1 CSFKQRNNKAK
12 SKGFPFFALP
22 FLVSFYFNLSHHTV
36 VFMFQIMTMEHINTL
51 LLKLHSY
58 FYCLIWLYV
67 NSIFPSLF
75 IFGWFFFISR
85 KHFKLSPVN
94 MKWMSHPSH
103 FIRLIINFPSLSFS
117 LLLCEVNSVWV
128 KFLSIYRYFIHHAI
142 EFHLL
147 FYR

>member
-1 CSFKQRNNKAK
+1 
-12 SKGFPFFALP
+12 
-22 FLVSFYFNLSHHTV
+22 
-36 VFMFQIMTMEHINTL
+36 EHINTL

-58 FYCLIWLYV
+58 FYCLIWLYG
-67 NSIFPSLF
+67 NSIFPSLV

-103 FIRLIINFPSLSFS
+103 FITLIINFPSLSFS
-117 LLLCEVNSVWV
+117 LLLCEVNSVWLHV
-128 KFLSIYRYFIHHAI
+128 LSIYRCFTLHSR
-142 EFHLL
+142 EFPLL

>member
-1 CSFKQRNNKAK
+1 
-12 SKGFPFFALP
+12 
-22 FLVSFYFNLSHHTV
+22 
-36 VFMFQIMTMEHINTL
+36 
-51 LLKLHSY
+51 
-58 FYCLIWLYV
+58 
-67 NSIFPSLF
+67 FPSLF

-94 MKWMSHPSH
+94 MKWMGHPSH

-147 FYR
+147 FYRYVHFFICNGKVIHLIGKVFILPILI